1 MERVFKWFTRESQC
15 PKSNVYTYWFA
26 NHFAPSDFEGADRLL
41 MCYLQYCAKLSVVP
55 SKEYLSAY
63 LKVDGKQDIKK
74 HNVRT
79 DTMTSLDYRESS
91 QLEEAYRIISGAVQA
106 SYDNYISVSLEDRD
120 FKVDVYGF
128 MKERR
133 AELIQE
139 TMMKA
144 YPRLT
149 DGSDP
154 NEVSADLRNSLA
166 ELDEVYNTDSIR
178 DIEFS
183 NDDPTENDEMVFIA
197 KTGIPCVDGDIGGIY
212 SGLIYTLN
220 AQPGSG
226 KTRMQLVHFVYP
238 VMVHA
243 KKDILYYETELSKSQ
258 VMNILIAYH
267 IVQIYGG
274 RVKIPDSVMNKKQEM
289 TDEQRQIYESAKIDL
304 FESGK
309 YGKFIFR
316 DELVVEKYE
325 DEAMAIIK
333 ANPNI
338 GLIGV
343 DYMGLCSS
351 RPESKWDRA
360 KEQFQIITDAYV
372 ITRNILR
379 RTSCAA
385 ICTNQYND
393 KGIDAA
399 YAGKPIRSG
408 HVQGGHI
415 VQRHT
420 DYDMSMTFTE
430 EQELAGV
437 RMMSISK
444 KRGAKGFKNV
454 MFSTD
459 LSVSIF
465 RQEITK

>member
-1 MERVFKWFTRESQC
+1 MERVFKWFTKESQC
-15 PKSNVYTYWFA
+15 PKSNIYTYWFA
-26 NHFAPSDFEGADRLL
+26 NHFTPDNFEGVDRLL

-55 SKEYLSAY
+55 SKPYLTAY

-91 QLEEAYRIISGAVQA
+91 QLEEAYRIISGAAQA
-106 SYDNYISVSLEDRD
+106 SYDNYVAVDLTDRD

-128 MKERR
+128 MRERR
-133 AELIQE
+133 AELVQE

-144 YPRLT
+144 YPKLT

-154 NEVSADLRNSLA
+154 NEVSAELRNSLA
-166 ELDEVYNTDSIR
+166 ELDVVYDTEAIR
-178 DIEFS
+178 DIEF
-183 NDDPTENDEMVFIA
+183 THENPKENEEMVFIA
-197 KTGIPCVDGDIGGIY
+197 KTGIPCVDGDVGGIY
-212 SGLIYTLN
+212 TSLIYTLN

-238 VMVHA
+238 VLVHA
-243 KKDILYYETELSKSQ
+243 KKDVLYYETELSRSQ
-258 VMNILIAYH
+258 VENILIAYH

-309 YGKFIFR
+309 YGNFIFR
-316 DELVVEKYE
+316 GELIVEKYE
-325 DEAMAIIK
+325 DEALGIVK

-338 GLIGV
+338 MLIGI
-343 DYMGLCSS
+343 DYMGLCHSK
-351 RPESKWDRA
+351 PQSKWA
-360 KEQFQIITDAYV
+360 PHMEQFEIITEAYE
-372 ITRNILR
+372 ITRRILKR
-379 RTSCAA
+379 IPCAA
-385 ICTNQYND
+385 ICNNQYND

-399 YAGKPIRSG
+399 YAGKQIRSG

-430 EQELAGV
+430 EQELAGI

-465 RQEITK
+465 RQEVTK